1 MYFLI
6 FILGTC
12 FGSFF
17 NLFFTR
23 REIKEDFIFKASYC
37 LNCNK
42 KLKFWNMIPIYS
54 YIKLKG
60 RCAYCKTKLPLDL
73 LIFEITYGLI
83 FLVSFFFY
91 GLSVNFI
98 IRALELSILFLVSYC
113 DFKTTYIYCM
123 DIIFLIILQILYIIL
138 NQGELLQSL
147 KFALII
153 SFIFLII
160 IILTRQMGLGDMQL
174 AFVSGLFANTYM
186 DLLKI
191 FTLSFVSGAI
201 FAIFLIIFYKK
212 GLKAQMPFGPFIAIA
227 ILFQLLM

>member
-1 MYFLI
+1 M
-6 FILGTC
+6 
-12 FGSFF
+12 
-17 NLFFTR
+17 
-23 REIKEDFIFKASYC
+23 
-37 LNCNK
+37 NCNK

-73 LIFEITYGLI
+73 LTFEITYGLI

-98 IRALELSILFLVSYC
+98 IRALEVSILFLVSYC
-113 DFKTTYIYCM
+113 DFKTTYIYSM
-123 DIIFLIILQILYIIL
+123 DIIFLIILQILFIIL
-138 NQGELLQSL
+138 NHGEVLQSL

-174 AFVSGLFANTYM
+174 AFVSGLFANSYM

-212 GLKAQMPFGPFIAIA
+212 GLKTQMPFGPFIAIA
-227 ILFQLLM
+227 ILFQLMM